1 MWLKSSTVGLKAGP
15 LTDSV
20 VVATAM
26 VAMERAMG
34 YQDSCLIMWRF
45 RRVNV
50 MGR

>member
-1 MWLKSSTVGLKAGP
+1 MWLKSSTVGLKMGP
-15 LTDSV
+15 FIESV

-26 VAMERAMG
+26 VAMERVMG
-34 YQDSCLIMWRF
+34 YHDNCLIMCRL